1 MKDLICVQNM
11 DDLHKLFNVSGS
23 SHPLM
28 SVIDFSKVH
37 GEVQHGTKITSDLYA
52 VIFKHYCKNNLKY
65 GRKSVDFRE
74 GHLICIA
81 PNQIVEID
89 NENEEKD
96 EKMGYGLFFHPDLI
110 RSTSL
115 SDKIK
120 KYTFFY
126 YEVSEALHLS
136 ENEKTIITDCILK
149 IQTEMQQNND
159 VHSHHIIIYAIELL
173 LNYCLR
179 FYGRQLMTRSITN
192 RPIVAKVENILTNY
206 FGENLAREEGLP
218 SVKYLANKANLS
230 PSYLSDLLRKE
241 TGKNAQEQI
250 HFFIIEE
257 AKNFLLNFEKNVS
270 EIAFD
275 LGFEYPQYLN
285 KL

>member
-1 MKDLICVQNM
+1 MTKSKSTHLYTMKFL
-11 DDLHKLFNVSGS
+11 KR
-23 SHPLM
+23 
-28 SVIDFSKVH
+28 
-37 GEVQHGTKITSDLYA
+37 Y
-52 VIFKHYCKNNLKY
+52 IFL
-65 GRKSVDFRE
+65 
-74 GHLICIA
+74 
-81 PNQIVEID
+81 
-89 NENEEKD
+89 
-96 EKMGYGLFFHPDLI
+96 
-110 RSTSL
+110 
-115 SDKIK
+115 
-120 KYTFFY
+120 
-126 YEVSEALHLS
+126 

-149 IQTEMQQNND
+149 IQTEMQENNN

-241 TGKNAQEQI
+241 TGKNAQKQI

-257 AKNFLLNFEKNVS
+257 AKNFLLNSEKNVS